1 MACLLLVWNFGITLH
16 FGWNAF
22 PFTFFFITGCPSSV
36 RTQLKWHLFRLKIF
50 DHLISRTTV
59 AASSSLSLSSSW
71 VPIIFQNNI
80 YICLLIYILPIHI
93 IYSVPHKWTIDPLR
107 EAILSFLFWIVIFFL
122 SFSLINLFHLF
133 YILETVFPPPYPCS
147 LPQSPL
153 WC

>member
-1 MACLLLVWNFGITLH
+1 MLTTCLKLWHYSTFWLECFSFYLFLLLAVPH
-16 FGWNAF
+16 
-22 PFTFFFITGCPSSV
+22 
-36 RTQLKWHLFRLKIF
+36 QLGHNSNDIFFRLKIF

-59 AASSSLSLSSSW
+59 AASSSLSLSPSW

-93 IYSVPHKWTIDPLR
+93 IYSVPHKWTTDSLR
-107 EAILSFLFWIVIFFL
+107 EAILSFLFWIVIFLL
-122 SFSLINLFHLF
+122 SFSLINFFHLF
-133 YILETVFPPPYPCS
+133 YILETVFPPSYPCS